1 MYRFLVSR
9 PLGTTGAELLIGSDS
24 RTNSFPASLHLRI
37 LSATWLFLCQ
47 YAESESH

>member
-24 RTNSFPASLHLRI
+24 RTNSFRASLHLRI
-37 LSATWLFLCQ
+37 LSAFLCQ
-47 YAESESH
+47 YAENESH